1 MEINLSTFSQV
12 LQENILPFWT
22 QKMVDDKRGGFI
34 GQIDGEDKRHE
45 DADKSIILNTRI
57 LWSFSAVYQHLQ
69 EDQYK
74 QLAKRAFD
82 YLLQHFIDH
91 EHGGVFWMVDAQGKV
106 KDPKKQVYAQAFMIY
121 ALTEYYKITQE
132 DKALELSIA
141 LFKLI
146 EKYSFDTQ
154 HNGYLEAF
162 DQQWQL
168 LEDLRLS
175 DKDANE
181 KKTMNTHL
189 HVLEA
194 YTNLYRFWKDESLHQ
209 SLKNLIE
216 LFLDKFIDDKGH
228 FKLFFDEKWESKTDK
243 ISYGHDIE
251 GSWLLYEAAE
261 VLDDQPLLE
270 KVKKVSVEMA
280 DVFIDEGISPE
291 NGVYNDSEN
300 GVYEDEFHWWP
311 QAEAMVGLVNAWQLT
326 GNEHYLEVTA
336 GIWEFTQKKMIDWK
350 NGEWY
355 WGINSKGEI
364 LKEEDK
370 AGPWKCPYHN
380 SRALLEVI
388 QRLGK

>member
-1 MEINLSTFSQV
+1 MKINLSSFSQV
-12 LQENILPFWT
+12 LKENILPFWT

-45 DADKSIILNTRI
+45 NADKSIILNTRI
-57 LWSFSAVYQHLQ
+57 LWSFSAVYLHLQ

-74 QLAKRAFD
+74 QLAKRSFD
-82 YLLQHFIDH
+82 YLLQHFVDH
-91 EHGGVFWMVDAQGKV
+91 EYGGVYWMLDAQGKV
-106 KDPKKQVYAQAFMIY
+106 KDPKKQVYAQSFMIY

-132 DKALELSIA
+132 NRALELSIA

-146 EKYSFDTQ
+146 EKYSLDTQ

-194 YTNLYRFWKDESLHQ
+194 YTNLYRIWKDESLHQ
-209 SLKNLIE
+209 ALKNLIE

-228 FKLFFDEKWESKTDK
+228 FKLFFDEIWESKTDK